1 MKIVLLTFSSLIALL
16 IFRPEATPV
25 LTKTVQQHD
34 PQVEIIKQQIWEN
47 LSKVPGTERDY
58 VSTVKLRIADG
69 NIINADC
76 KLLFPKSSW
85 LIASIL
91 LDDYKDVLKTT
102 TIKIFE
108 VIYKL
113 ITDPNTIASEIN
125 FSGLWR
131 PWLGSHV
138 HIDGRGIDIA
148 YIKAS
153 NGDGTIF
160 NFNTSKE
167 ENSYGKKVRNCLTVN
182 FLTVNQYLC
191 PWFMCSPASKCVV
204 NNGVTALEKIHR
216 DHLHLTLSP

>member
-91 LDDYKDVLKTT
+91 LDDYKDVLKKT

-138 HIDGRGIDIA
+138 HIDGRGNQGEAVAWFSCAYCRARESRGGSAMGTRVVCDDSLATARMRRDIQA
-148 YIKAS
+148 
-153 NGDGTIF
+153 
-160 NFNTSKE
+160 E
-167 ENSYGKKVRNCLTVN
+167 
-182 FLTVNQYLC
+182 
-191 PWFMCSPASKCVV
+191 
-204 NNGVTALEKIHR
+204 H
-216 DHLHLTLSP
+216 DHVLS